1 MRSIRMLL
9 PMLAAFA
16 ATAASAQ
23 PIPQVL
29 APNTG
34 PGDFVQNVQLHT
46 WPPFLQ
52 WDLREFPNCIVPWAL
67 GPGAVPDLDGVGGA
81 NTAAD
86 RAIARAEFAAAF
98 GVWQGVAPSLIGFV
112 EAGAAGAPGGL
123 ALDGF
128 NTMNF
133 GDGGLDDVQTVA
145 VGGAVAAGGIV
156 VAPGANGLLESQ
168 PQGDDLIVGANIVD
182 GGNLIAEST
191 ANSQGSVAGALGLT
205 GLFFNNQSGVIIES
219 DVVFDAA
226 QPWVVNPATN
236 VCAPP
241 AAVQFNLRGVAA
253 HEVGHFIGVA
263 HPAMAAPAGADAADG
278 GTPTMY
284 GFICPAFGGTNFNQT
299 LEDADRDPC
308 NFLYTPDLGDAPDP
322 WMGVFNQYP
331 TLVHNVGAG
340 RILNDLQLDAPA
352 QGAEHIFG
360 IKPVQGAR
368 NWTYEWLARFNGPGV
383 TPECEA
389 NIVDKDPFDDGV
401 TWYPN
406 PPIWGRLLTV
416 TAWIKYASD
425 AQGNAHNYPARGLFA
440 NAWIDLNQN
449 CIWEEWF
456 MSMGQAPP
464 PPVGLN
470 TILTTT
476 ATASVF
482 LPPIVDATRP
492 VWLRA
497 RVDYGEHVGIVNNID
512 GTLNAERGAAQFGE
526 VEDYPMYCRTKYEQ
540 QWTQNVLPYPTSGTS
555 LVFVG
560 TPHPTDQ
567 FYSAVVDDN
576 DCPTEI
582 LPLPIVTYVPS
593 QDETITE
600 YPVPTTVPPGRRKH
614 SGKCKPNPPSPPD
627 QPPLTLVRS
636 HWVTPL
642 VPAQTPAH
650 LVPPELRIPSV
661 NLGVSGV
668 GFGFDPDDLCLVVAP
683 VDRGSGGWLSMVDEE
698 NHIWDDQLQVS
709 VGYRVSPNLI
719 PLANLSPCDPLYAS
733 LPLTDVGGGFATP
746 EDPFHFML
754 QVPEAV
760 PPGHFLIV
768 EVESRWNTNGTT
780 NRQLIEFPEPFGEP
794 TPVDDTPLP
803 KHLVLESYP
812 NPFNPV
818 TTIRFA
824 LPKSE
829 TVSLAVYDVTGRLV
843 RTLLHN
849 SRKPAGFFEAEW
861 NGTDGNGK
869 QVASGV
875 YFFRLT
881 TSTETLTRKAVLLK

>member
-1 MRSIRMLL
+1 MKSIRMLL

-23 PIPQVL
+23 PIPRVL

-46 WPPFLQ
+46 WPPFLH

-284 GFICPAFGGTNFNQT
+284 GFICPAFGGNNFNQT
-299 LEDADRDPC
+299 LENADRDPC

-322 WMGVFNQYP
+322 WMGVFNLYP
-331 TLVHNVGAG
+331 TLVHNPGAG
-340 RILNDLQLDAPA
+340 RVLNGLQLDAPA
-352 QGAEHIFG
+352 LGAEHIFG
-360 IKPVQGAR
+360 IKRRQPAR
-368 NWTYEWLARFNGPGV
+368 NWTYEWLARTSVGDV
-383 TPECEA
+383 DAECEA
-389 NIVDKDPFDDGV
+389 DIVDLDAFDDGV
-401 TWYPN
+401 TWFPN
-406 PPIWGRLLTV
+406 PPIWGRPLVV
-416 TAWIKYASD
+416 TTWIKYASD
-425 AQGNAHNYPARGLFA
+425 AQGNAHDYPVRGLYA

-449 CIWEEWF
+449 CVWEEWF
-456 MSMGQAPP
+456 LSAALFPP
-464 PPVGLN
+464 PPAGLN
-470 TILTTT
+470 TVLTTT
-476 ATASVF
+476 ATGGVF
-482 LPPIVDATRP
+482 LPPFVDPTRP

-497 RVDYGEHVGIVNNID
+497 RVDYGEDVGIVANVD
-512 GTLNAERGAAQFGE
+512 GTLAADAGAAQFGE
-526 VEDYPMYCRTKYEQ
+526 VEDYPFWCRSKYEQ
-540 QWTQNVLPYPTSGTS
+540 QWTQNVLPYPTAGTS

-560 TPHPTDQ
+560 QPAPSDQ
-567 FYSAVVDDN
+567 YYSAIVDDN

-614 SGKCKPNPPSPPD
+614 SGKCKPNPPND
-627 QPPLTLVRS
+627 PPLTLVRS
-636 HWVTPL
+636 HWVTNQ
-642 VPAQTPAH
+642 VPAQTPPQ
-650 LVPPELRIPSV
+650 LVPAELWIPSV
-661 NLGVSGV
+661 NASV
-668 GFGFDPDDLCLVVAP
+668 GYLLDSEDLEFIVGA
-683 VDRGSGGWLSMVDEE
+683 VDRGSGGWLALVDHE
-698 NHIWDDQLQVS
+698 NRVWNDQLNVT

-719 PLANLSPCDPLYAS
+719 PLANLSPCDPTYAA
-733 LPLTDVGGGFATP
+733 LPLTMVGSGVVNP
-746 EDPFHFML
+746 ENAFEFPL
-754 QVPEAV
+754 SVPGDV
-760 PPGHFLIV
+760 PPGHYVIL
-768 EVESRWNTNGTT
+768 EVESSWSTNGTR
-780 NRQLIEFPEPFGEP
+780 NQQIIEFPDPFGNP
-794 TPVDDTPLP
+794 TPVGETPLP

-812 NPFNPV
+812 NPFNPA

-861 NGTDGNGK
+861 NGTDQSGK